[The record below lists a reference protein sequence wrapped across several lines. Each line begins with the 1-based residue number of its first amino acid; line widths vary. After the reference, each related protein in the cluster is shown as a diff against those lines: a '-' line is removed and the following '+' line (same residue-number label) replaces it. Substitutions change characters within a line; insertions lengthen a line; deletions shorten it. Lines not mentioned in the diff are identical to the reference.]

1 MIDGIGMEHWSGNIT
16 AASTSLM
23 FLSLIVYAI
32 QVRKWIKRLPQK
44 SIAEASTTSSH
55 ALITAVIPCRNESK
69 RIPLLLED
77 LAMQQMPVKVIVIDD
92 HSTDGTRKAVED
104 RGIECLT
111 NEGNGKK
118 SALRLAHS
126 RVKTPWMA
134 TLDADVRV
142 GKGWSESMVRT
153 IREANAE
160 QKSEIRAILGT
171 VRIDAHQKSA
181 WERFQAIEYG
191 CLMVWIEGGVHA
203 QNLAMG
209 SGANSLYR
217 TQSYPAMEL
226 REDQAS
232 GDDAY
237 ALKAIKRDQGRIL
250 WNSNSSGLA
259 DTEPVAEWSHLWNQR
274 ARWASKTNDGSD
286 RETQVVGLVV
296 TAIHLSF
303 IMTSICIIFSGA
315 SAAIGLLVGIA
326 LKTQID
332 QPLISSAARRYE
344 LKVTPSDR
352 FWFSWRY
359 AGLVWGAWWHLFRG
373 QVHWKGRRL

>member
-1 MIDGIGMEHWSGNIT
+1 
-16 AASTSLM
+16 
-23 FLSLIVYAI
+23 
-32 QVRKWIKRLPQK
+32 
-44 SIAEASTTSSH
+44 
-55 ALITAVIPCRNESK
+55 
-69 RIPLLLED
+69 
-77 LAMQQMPVKVIVIDD
+77 
-92 HSTDGTRKAVED
+92 
-104 RGIECLT
+104 
-111 NEGNGKK
+111 
-118 SALRLAHS
+118 
-126 RVKTPWMA
+126 MA

-142 GKGWSESMVRT
+142 GKGWSESMART
-153 IREANAE
+153 IHEANAE
-160 QKSEIRAILGT
+160 QKSEVRAILGT

-191 CLMVWIEGGVHA
+191 CLMIWIEGGVHA

-237 ALKAIKRDQGRIL
+237 ALKAIKRGQGRIL
-250 WNSNSSGLA
+250 WNSNSSGIA

-303 IMTSICIIFSGA
+303 IMTSICVIFSGA
-315 SAAIGLLVGIA
+315 SPAIGLLVGMA

>member
-1 MIDGIGMEHWSGNIT
+1 MIDGIGMEHWRVIMT
-16 AASTSLM
+16 AAFTGLM

-32 QVRKWIKRLPQK
+32 QVRKWVKRLPQK
-44 SIAEASTTSSH
+44 SSAETTTNSSH
-55 ALITAVIPCRNESK
+55 ALITAVIPCRNEAE

-77 LAMQQMPVKVIVIDD
+77 LANQQLPVTVIVIDD
-92 HSTDGTRKAVED
+92 HSTDGTKQAVED
-104 RGIECLT
+104 RGVECLT
-111 NEGNGKK
+111 NEGRGKK
-118 SALRLAHS
+118 SALKLAHS

-142 GKGWSESMVRT
+142 GQGWSESMART
-153 IREANAE
+153 IHGANAE
-160 QKSEIRAILGT
+160 EESEVRAILGS
-171 VRIDAHQKSA
+171 VRINAHQKSA

-203 QNLAMG
+203 QDLAMG

-237 ALKAIKRDQGRIL
+237 ALKAIKRDRGRIL

-259 DTEPVAEWSHLWNQR
+259 NTEPVSGWSDLWNQR
-274 ARWASKTNDGSD
+274 ARWASKTNDDSD
-286 RETQVVGLVV
+286 RETQVVGLIV
-296 TAIHLSF
+296 TAIHLCF
-303 IMTSICIIFSGA
+303 ILTSMCIIFSGA
-315 SAAIGLLVGIA
+315 SAAIGLLLGIA
-326 LKTQID
+326 FKTQID
-332 QPLISSAARRYE
+332 QPLISSAARRYQ
-344 LKVTPSDR
+344 LKVVPSDR
-352 FWFSWRY
+352 FWFSLRY
-359 AGLVWGAWWHLFRG
+359 AGLVWGAWWHLLRG

>member
-1 MIDGIGMEHWSGNIT
+1 MIDGIGMEHWSGNMT

-32 QVRKWIKRLPQK
+32 QVRKWINRLPQK
-44 SIAEASTTSSH
+44 SIAETSTTSSH
-55 ALITAVIPCRNESK
+55 SLITVVIPCRNEAK

-104 RGIECLT
+104 RGIECLA

-142 GKGWSESMVRT
+142 GKGWSESMART
-153 IREANAE
+153 IHEANAE
-160 QKSEIRAILGT
+160 QKSEVRAILGT

-191 CLMVWIEGGVHA
+191 CLMIWIEGGVHA

-237 ALKAIKRDQGRIL
+237 ALKAIKRGQGRIL
-250 WNSNSSGLA
+250 WNSNSSGIA

-303 IMTSICIIFSGA
+303 IMTSICVIFSGA
-315 SAAIGLLVGIA
+315 SVGNWAPRRNGSQNTNRSAFDFERSKAI
-326 LKTQID
+326 
-332 QPLISSAARRYE
+332 
-344 LKVTPSDR
+344 
-352 FWFSWRY
+352 
-359 AGLVWGAWWHLFRG
+359 
-373 QVHWKGRRL
+373 